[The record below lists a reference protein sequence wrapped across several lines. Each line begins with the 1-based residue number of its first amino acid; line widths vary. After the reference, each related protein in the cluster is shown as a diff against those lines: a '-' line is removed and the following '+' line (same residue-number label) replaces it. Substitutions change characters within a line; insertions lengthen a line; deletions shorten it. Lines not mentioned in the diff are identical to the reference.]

1 MNFLIPDAMHAAGP
15 FGLGDHQVVACDA
28 SRYFSVAATADGN
41 VWTFGACYNGALGSG
56 SSWSTSAQPVA
67 AELSRTIADG
77 GGAVKVRMGC
87 LFHFTYF
94 PVQKSVAYLFA
105 PLSA

>member
-1 MNFLIPDAMHAAGP
+1 MLSFPDAVHAAGP
-15 FGLGDHQVVACDA
+15 LGLGDQQVVACDA

-67 AELSRTIADG
+67 PELARTIADG
-77 GGAVKVRMGC
+77 GGAVQVRDRMSFDFTVFPE
-87 LFHFTYF
+87 LFFAR
-94 PVQKSVAYLFA
+94 KSVQI
-105 PLSA
+105 